1 MLFNSI
7 DYFFFFIACYI
18 TYWISPSR
26 FRKYILIVFSLLF
39 YGYWS
44 GSFLIHFVLFI
55 IITHLCVIGILK
67 TKRKIFL
74 IIGVSINLLNLCFF
88 KYILTYL
95 KYLMSEGELTIPFFQ
110 SLSEFVL
117 PLAISFYTFQM
128 IAYLVDA
135 WRGKFTE
142 SPFINFLLFILF
154 FPQLIAGPIM
164 RHDDFYD
171 QIDHAKLTLDFVQR
185 GIFHILS
192 GLIKKVL
199 IADQIAKLIN
209 PVYANPG
216 EYDGVSIF
224 LSTFAFSF
232 QVYGDFSG
240 YTDLARGSAFL
251 LGYEIPENFRS
262 PFLSVSFAELW
273 SRWHYTLSTWIR
285 DYLYIPLGGNRV
297 TELRYNIN
305 TIIVMSLSGL
315 WHGNT
320 YTFFLWGFFH
330 GIFLSIERFAFGK
343 PNRSN
348 MTPLKKVMAV
358 IWIFTIFSVLATF
371 FRIDTLE
378 KISTFWSSVI
388 NLKGKIIYKPD
399 FWGLMIGS
407 YVIQFV
413 EYKNYF
419 KDKLDPYI
427 VWLIPFCTILVYFAL
442 VKIEAATE
450 TFIYFQF

>member
-18 TYWISPSR
+18 IYWISPSR
-26 FRKYILIVFSLLF
+26 FRNYVLIIFSLIF

-44 GSFLIHFVLFI
+44 GSFLIHFLLFI
-55 IITHLCVIGILK
+55 ILTHLCVLGILK
-67 TKRKIFL
+67 TKKRIFL
-74 IIGVSINLLNLCFF
+74 ILGVSINLINLCFF
-88 KYILTYL
+88 KYFLTYI
-95 KYLMSEGELTIPFFQ
+95 KYLMLEGDLTIPFFQ
-110 SLSEFVL
+110 SLSEIVL

-142 SPFINFLLFILF
+142 SPFVNFLLFILF

-171 QIDHAKLTLDFVQR
+171 QINHSKLTLDFVQR
-185 GIFHILS
+185 GILHIIS
-192 GLIKKVL
+192 GLLKKVL
-199 IADQIAKLIN
+199 IADQIAKIIN
-209 PVYANPG
+209 PVYLNPG
-216 EYDGVSIF
+216 EYDGISI
-224 LSTFAFSF
+224 LLTTIAFSF

-262 PFLSVSFAELW
+262 PFLSVSFTELW
-273 SRWHYTLSTWIR
+273 NRWHNTLSTWIR

-297 TELRYNIN
+297 SELRYSIN

-330 GIFLSIERFAFGK
+330 GIFLSLERFAFGK
-343 PNRSN
+343 PDRKS
-348 MTPLKKVMAV
+348 MSFLKKIFAV
-358 IWIFTIFSVLATF
+358 IWIFVVFSVLATF
-371 FRIDTLE
+371 FRIDTL
-378 KISTFWSSVI
+378 KRITTFWSASI
-388 NLKGKIIYKPD
+388 NLTGKIIYHPD
-399 FWGLMIGS
+399 FWGLILAS
-407 YVIQFV
+407 FIIQILEF
-413 EYKNYF
+413 KNYF
-419 KDKLDPYI
+419 SDRFKPYTN
-427 VWLIPFCTILVYFAL
+427 LIIFILCLFVYFAIIR
-442 VKIEAATE
+442 IESPVE

>member
-18 TYWISPSR
+18 IYWILPSR
-26 FRKYILIVFSLLF
+26 FRKYLLIVFSLIF

-44 GSFLIHFVLFI
+44 GSFLIHFVIFI
-55 IITHLCVIGILK
+55 LLTHLCVLGILK
-67 TKRKIFL
+67 TKNRFFL
-74 IIGVSINLLNLCFF
+74 ILGVGINLINLCFF
-88 KYILTYL
+88 KYFLTYI
-95 KYLMSEGELTIPFFQ
+95 KYLMLEGELSIPFFQ
-110 SLSEFVL
+110 SLSEIVL

-171 QIDHAKLTLDFVQR
+171 QIDHSKLTLDFVQR
-185 GIFHILS
+185 GILHILS
-192 GLIKKVL
+192 GLVKKVL
-199 IADQIAKLIN
+199 IADQLAKIIN
-209 PVYANPG
+209 PVYISPG
-216 EYDGVSIF
+216 EYDGISI
-224 LSTFAFSF
+224 LLTTVAFSF

-262 PFLSVSFAELW
+262 PFLSVSFTELW

-297 TELRYNIN
+297 SELRYNIN
-305 TIIVMSLSGL
+305 TILVMSLSGL

-343 PNRSN
+343 PDRKS
-348 MTPLKKVMAV
+348 MSFTKQVFAT
-358 IWIFTIFSVLATF
+358 IWIFIVFSVLATF
-371 FRIDTLE
+371 FRIDTLTR
-378 KISTFWSSVI
+378 ISSFWSASI
-388 NLKGKIIYKPD
+388 NLTGKMIYRPD
-399 FWGLMIGS
+399 FWGLIFAS
-407 YVIQFV
+407 CLFHIV

-419 KDKLDPYI
+419 KDKLQRFSN
-427 VWLIPFCTILVYFAL
+427 WLIPIFALLVFFAL
-442 VKIEAATE
+442 VKIESPVE

>member
-18 TYWISPSR
+18 LYWISPSR
-26 FRKYILIVFSLLF
+26 FRKYILIIFSLIF

-55 IITHLCVIGILK
+55 ILTHLCVLGILK
-67 TKRKIFL
+67 TKKRIFL
-74 IIGVSINLLNLCFF
+74 VLGVSLNLLNLCFF

-95 KYLMSEGELTIPFFQ
+95 KYLTLEGEVSIPFFQ
-110 SLSEFVL
+110 SLSELVL

-135 WRGKFTE
+135 WRGKFHE

-171 QIDHAKLTLDFVQR
+171 QIDHAKLNLDFVQR
-185 GIFHILS
+185 GILHIIS
-192 GLIKKVL
+192 GLVKKVL
-199 IADQIAKLIN
+199 IADQLAKLIN
-209 PVYANPG
+209 PVFATPS
-216 EYDGVSIF
+216 EYDGLSIF
-224 LSTFAFSF
+224 LSTVAFSF

-262 PFLSVSFAELW
+262 PFLSVSFTELW

-297 TELRYNIN
+297 SELRYNIN

-320 YTFFLWGFFH
+320 YTFFFWGFFH
-330 GIFLSIERFAFGK
+330 GIFLAIERFAFGK
-343 PNRSN
+343 PNRSS
-348 MTPLKKVMAV
+348 MSTMKKIFAI
-358 IWIFTIFSVLATF
+358 IWIFSIFCILSTF

-378 KISTFWSSVI
+378 KIANFWSSSF
-388 NLKGKIIYKPD
+388 NLKGKIIYKLD
-399 FWGLMIGS
+399 FWGLIIGS
-407 YVIQFV
+407 YLIQII

-419 KDKLDPYI
+419 QDYFKPYI
-427 VWLIPFCTILVYFAL
+427 NWLIPLFSVILFFAL
-442 VKIEAATE
+442 VKIEVATE

>member
-18 TYWISPSR
+18 IYWILPTR
-26 FRKYILIVFSLLF
+26 FRKYVLIIFSLIF

-44 GSFLIHFVLFI
+44 GSFLIHFVAFI
-55 IITHLCVIGILK
+55 ILTHLCVLGILK
-67 TKRKIFL
+67 TKSRIFL
-74 IIGVSINLLNLCFF
+74 ILGVGINLINLCFF
-88 KYILTYL
+88 KYFLTYI
-95 KYLMSEGELTIPFFQ
+95 KYLMLEGELTIPFFQ
-110 SLSEFVL
+110 SLSEIIL

-142 SPFINFLLFILF
+142 SPFVNFLLFILF

-171 QIDHAKLTLDFVQR
+171 QIDHSKLTLDFVQR
-185 GIFHILS
+185 GILHIIS
-192 GLIKKVL
+192 GLVKKVL
-199 IADQIAKLIN
+199 IADQLAKIIN
-209 PVYANPG
+209 PVYLSPG
-216 EYDGVSIF
+216 EYDGISI
-224 LSTFAFSF
+224 LLTTVAFSF

-262 PFLSVSFAELW
+262 PFLSVSFTELW

-297 TELRYNIN
+297 SELRYNIN

-343 PNRSN
+343 PDRKS
-348 MTPLKKVMAV
+348 MSFTKQVFAS
-358 IWIFTIFSVLATF
+358 IWIFAIFCILATF
-371 FRIDTLE
+371 FRIDTIK
-378 KISTFWSSVI
+378 KIGTFWSASI
-388 NLKGKIIYKPD
+388 NLTGKIIYRPD
-399 FWGLMIGS
+399 FWGLILAS
-407 YVIQFV
+407 YAIQVLEF
-413 EYKNYF
+413 KNYF
-419 KDKLDPYI
+419 SDRLKPYTNWI
-427 VWLIPFCTILVYFAL
+427 IFFLSFFVYLALIR
-442 VKIEAATE
+442 IESPVE